1 MTFSSK
7 TYLLPGNTAFK
18 TIPAIAA
25 IASEVK
31 GTEVPKPE
39 KVKPSLKPKP
49 DTNITAAIIRLRDFE
64 RSTLFSTM
72 FLTPIAEIIP

>member
-31 GTEVPKPE
+31 VTEVPKTE
-39 KVKPSLKPKP
+39 KVKPSLKPQP
-49 DTNITAAIIRLRDFE
+49 DTKITAAIIRLRDFE

-72 FLTPIAEIIP
+72 FLTPRAEIIP

>member
-1 MTFSSK
+1 MAFSSK
-7 TYLLPGNTAFK
+7 TYLFPGNTAFK

-31 GTEVPKPE
+31 VTEVPKTE

-49 DTNITAAIIRLRDFE
+49 DTKITAAIIRLRDFE

>member
-31 GTEVPKPE
+31 VTDVPNTV

-49 DTNITAAIIRLRDFE
+49 DTKITAAIIRLRDFE

>member
-1 MTFSSK
+1 MAFSSK

-31 GTEVPKPE
+31 VTEVPKTE

-49 DTNITAAIIRLRDFE
+49 DTKITAAIIRLRDFE

-72 FLTPIAEIIP
+72 FLTPIAEDNS

>member
-1 MTFSSK
+1 MAFSSK
-7 TYLLPGNTAFK
+7 TYLFPGNTAFK

-31 GTEVPKPE
+31 VTEVPKTE

-49 DTNITAAIIRLRDFE
+49 DTKITAAMMRFLDLDK
-64 RSTLFSTM
+64 STLFSTM

>member
-1 MTFSSK
+1 MAFSSK

-31 GTEVPKPE
+31 VTEVPKTE

-49 DTNITAAIIRLRDFE
+49 DTKITAAIIRLRDFE
-64 RSTLFSTM
+64 RVNFILNNVSYTNS
-72 FLTPIAEIIP
+72 

>member
-1 MTFSSK
+1 MAFSSK

-31 GTEVPKPE
+31 VTEVPKTE

-49 DTNITAAIIRLRDFE
+49 DTKITAAIIRLRDFE
-64 RSTLFSTM
+64 RSTFSQQC
-72 FLTPIAEIIP
+72 FLHQ

>member
-31 GTEVPKPE
+31 VTEVPKTE

-49 DTNITAAIIRLRDFE
+49 DTKITAAIIRLRDFE

-72 FLTPIAEIIP
+72 FLTPIPEIIP